1 VRVPHLSLACS
12 RHSSDLG
19 ELRNLGSKDKELGGC
34 ARGFL
39 NCQRVSVVEIGLV
52 EIGRIEQSYI
62 SDSRYLDN

>member
-1 VRVPHLSLACS
+1 VRVPHLSLACP
-12 RHSSDLG
+12 RHSSGLG

-34 ARGFL
+34 GRGFL
-39 NCQRVSVVEIGLV
+39 NCERVSVV